1 MHHSLPIPRS
11 RFAYAPQHPQT
22 AIPRSRFAHNPL
34 ILDDRSPNLFL
45 NGDRSLLVDI
55 IMRTYI

>member
-11 RFAYAPQHPQT
+11 RNAYAPQHPQT